1 MHSQDVFFWT
11 LKIMTNVILTFQNRV
26 TQLQPQLILALA
38 AVAIAAGLFAW
49 LGGLGLK
56 RTMYFIIGAFFGA
69 FCTLLS
75 AHPNIYLTVALI
87 GGFAF
92 ISLKLQESFLML
104 VVSAFA
110 AVIGYSILI
119 KPYFRPSNNL
129 VSVMRQ
135 IAIGVPYY
143 NWPILMAV
151 TAAPFAIISWR
162 GASALFS
169 SAAGALL
176 ILAGTIMILLNNGF
190 EAAININSK
199 KELYLE
205 ALAMMVIVGI
215 FLQLWLL
222 PKLGIRFTVGR
233 KAAKARVKQIKAKK
247 GEEGSSNSATWR
259 TA

>member
-1 MHSQDVFFWT
+1 
-11 LKIMTNVILTFQNRV
+11 
-26 TQLQPQLILALA
+26 
-38 AVAIAAGLFAW
+38 
-49 LGGLGLK
+49 
-56 RTMYFIIGAFFGA
+56 
-69 FCTLLS
+69 
-75 AHPNIYLTVALI
+75 
-87 GGFAF
+87 
-92 ISLKLQESFLML
+92 
-104 VVSAFA
+104 
-110 AVIGYSILI
+110 
-119 KPYFRPSNNL
+119 
-129 VSVMRQ
+129 MRQ

-222 PKLGIRFTVGR
+222 PKLGIRFIVGR